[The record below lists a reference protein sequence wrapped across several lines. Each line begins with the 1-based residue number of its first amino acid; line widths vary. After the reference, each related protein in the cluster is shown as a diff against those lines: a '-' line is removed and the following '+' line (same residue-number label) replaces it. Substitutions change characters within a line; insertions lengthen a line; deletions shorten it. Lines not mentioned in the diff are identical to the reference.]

1 MKLYNIGLLEPRK
14 EDTVVEFLSDND
26 DIEALA
32 KSLLENIRNSNTEI
46 LQIIKSKHEEP
57 EEAFSEAYKKS
68 FFYLGLANIIEV
80 KKLIHIFE
88 IVEFVIDY
96 GRWKLDFS
104 QYSMIYLI
112 ELAFEVAQR
121 ILQEMLENSSS
132 NIDISDMIL
141 ECKTYLREPLHKLDV
156 DLGKIHSEESLK
168 TLSDPDTAEI
178 KYDPTIEEEKKLK
191 NFEDKVPS
199 ISNNKEAPEVLNFSP
214 EKALL
219 INDFCEE
226 AADNLEESELALVEL
241 DRDENPA
248 PLINKIFRAVHTVKG
263 GARLLGIKRIEAL
276 AHEMESLLDDLRS
289 SKLSITEYNID
300 LLMSG
305 NEALSTMVKE
315 VGSLPE
321 INTEINGI
329 LRNIIEL
336 RNEEYVTADSKKG
349 SLHREYDDV
358 FEELEV
364 LPVNK
369 SSEAI
374 NKTPIV
380 EESIRVPANK
390 LDDVLNTASE
400 VFITRIRLQ
409 NDIKVLSNE
418 IRNVEK
424 HLLSAKFE
432 IINENIAVIRQKFS
446 ELELELIAHSH
457 SFTSNSKDK
466 SLRLVKQISG
476 LLQGEIFED
485 LKNIPTENRLNL
497 LKVEGIRKQLQKNVD
512 DLEGLSSRMQSGA
525 MSFRMVPISQLFNR
539 FPAQVRELSRK
550 IGKKIKINISGG
562 DTELDK
568 LLINQLSDPLIHII
582 RNSLDHGIEAVEQR
596 LERGKSEVG
605 ELNIRAFY
613 QGSNAVISI
622 TDDGAGINKQRVVEK
637 ALETGLISNE
647 MVEGLIEKDI
657 FDLIFEPGFSS
668 VKTVNELSGRGVGM
682 DVVKTAISSLQGS
695 IHIESKEGLG
705 TTISMNLPL
714 TLAIV
719 GILLVSE
726 NGHQFALPVLNVVEV
741 LSVKPTELK
750 QVGDDSVFNYRGNT
764 LKVNS
769 LSQFFNFS
777 SSSFNKHEFSIIVLT
792 DGDQKLGIIVDEIHG
807 QQDVLIKQFGSLL
820 SKIDYMMG
828 CTILS
833 DSSLVLIVNIWEMMA
848 SKLVSPFK
856 STQTEQII
864 SIKLERAKHKVLV
877 VDDSAIQRN
886 RMSSILNQ
894 AGYEVETALDGH
906 DALKKIEM
914 LNLSAFCVDIV
925 MPIMDGFEFIEK
937 LRQLDRYSEA
947 PVFMIT
953 GKTTIGSVEQRRL
966 KNLKV
971 MELFEKPVPEEDLL
985 NALDLSCLP
994 ILDERK

>member
-1 MKLYNIGLLEPRK
+1 
-14 EDTVVEFLSDND
+14 
-26 DIEALA
+26 
-32 KSLLENIRNSNTEI
+32 
-46 LQIIKSKHEEP
+46 
-57 EEAFSEAYKKS
+57 
-68 FFYLGLANIIEV
+68 
-80 KKLIHIFE
+80 
-88 IVEFVIDY
+88 
-96 GRWKLDFS
+96 
-104 QYSMIYLI
+104 
-112 ELAFEVAQR
+112 
-121 ILQEMLENSSS
+121 
-132 NIDISDMIL
+132 
-141 ECKTYLREPLHKLDV
+141 
-156 DLGKIHSEESLK
+156 
-168 TLSDPDTAEI
+168 
-178 KYDPTIEEEKKLK
+178 
-191 NFEDKVPS
+191 
-199 ISNNKEAPEVLNFSP
+199 
-214 EKALL
+214 
-219 INDFCEE
+219 
-226 AADNLEESELALVEL
+226 
-241 DRDENPA
+241 
-248 PLINKIFRAVHTVKG
+248 
-263 GARLLGIKRIEAL
+263 
-276 AHEMESLLDDLRS
+276 
-289 SKLSITEYNID
+289 
-300 LLMSG
+300 
-305 NEALSTMVKE
+305 
-315 VGSLPE
+315 
-321 INTEINGI
+321 
-329 LRNIIEL
+329 
-336 RNEEYVTADSKKG
+336 
-349 SLHREYDDV
+349 
-358 FEELEV
+358 
-364 LPVNK
+364 
-369 SSEAI
+369 
-374 NKTPIV
+374 
-380 EESIRVPANK
+380 
-390 LDDVLNTASE
+390 
-400 VFITRIRLQ
+400 
-409 NDIKVLSNE
+409 
-418 IRNVEK
+418 
-424 HLLSAKFE
+424 
-432 IINENIAVIRQKFS
+432 
-446 ELELELIAHSH
+446 LIAHSH

-476 LLQGEIFED
+476 FLQGEIFED

-864 SIKLERAKHKVLV
+864 SIKLERAKHKILV
-877 VDDSAIQRN
+877 VDDSSIQRN

-906 DALKKIEM
+906 DALKKIET